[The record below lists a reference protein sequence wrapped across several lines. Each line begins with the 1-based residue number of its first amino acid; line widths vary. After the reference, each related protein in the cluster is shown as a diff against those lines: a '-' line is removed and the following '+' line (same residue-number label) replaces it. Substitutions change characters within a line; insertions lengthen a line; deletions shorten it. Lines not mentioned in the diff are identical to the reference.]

1 MLLLAF
7 SVALPIIVISPSK
20 FAFSFTLGSIL
31 IMAAFTALK
40 GWKEQFKHM
49 VTRERIP
56 FSAGY
61 VGSMFGTL
69 YAALAMK
76 SYLFSLLFS
85 GMQVSIVHNFL
96 TQCT

>member
-7 SVALPIIVISPSK
+7 TVALPIIVISPSK

-31 IMAAFTALK
+31 IMVAFTTLK
-40 GWKEQFKHM
+40 GWKEQLKHM
-49 VTRERIP
+49 ISRERIP

-69 YAALAMK
+69 YAAIAMK
-76 SYLFSLLFS
+76 SYLFSLFFS
-85 GMQVSIVHNFL
+85 GLQVMVIHNI
-96 TQCT
+96 